1 MQDQIRN
8 FIERCGGHASSMA
21 IASHVLRMRNT
32 TPASAERVLEGL
44 LKTDKRFASDGV
56 GNWHLTQI
64 EGARVE
70 NTLEPPCL
78 VFTPMRAGAI
88 ANANRLVLGWMQP
101 PRTAHAFVEV
111 VLQNGEHVREES
123 RGMVAQSRSEFLQ
136 RDFPKIQ
143 ASVLLAWNLSAVLA
157 VLRKVVGNTP
167 AAWLPP
173 TTVSLQNLA
182 RNLLRLPRKP
192 KLEAIYRELFQQPL
206 RSESWEDQ
214 LHAHAEIWEAL
225 RPRCLEH
232 GLQHWQQI
240 AHYARRA
247 QRPDFSQYEFDEKY
261 IANLPEA
268 PGVYVMRDREQRVI
282 YVGKAANLR
291 ERVGSYFANDV
302 VNETKL
308 QQIRA
313 RVARLHYEVHDTEL
327 EALLR
332 EQALIKRLRPSI
344 NRQHNV
350 YLQAATHPEKLR
362 GIFLVPMRPQAP
374 HATKGRVMI
383 YFLSA
388 KSLNRLPVNLARI
401 PKQRL
406 RKAIAKYLQQCA
418 QNSPTKS
425 MSQDH
430 MEIAARWFQHN
441 RAWISS
447 LTVAEGEPAGEIEN
461 RVLRLLHTPEIFH
474 ERVQLVSHV

>member
-1 MQDQIRN
+1 
-8 FIERCGGHASSMA
+8 MA

-56 GNWHLTQI
+56 GNWHLTQTQD
-64 EGARVE
+64 ARVDH
-70 NTLEPPCL
+70 TLEPPCL
-78 VFTPMRAGAI
+78 VFTPMRASAI
-88 ANANRLVLGWMQP
+88 ADASRLALGWMQLP
-101 PRTAHAFVEV
+101 NTSHTFVEV
-111 VLQNGEHVREES
+111 VLTNNGQAREENSGIATLS
-123 RGMVAQSRSEFLQ
+123 RTEFLQ

-143 ASVLLAWNLSAVLA
+143 TRVLLAWNVAAVRA
-157 VLRKVVGNTP
+157 VLRKIAGNTP

-225 RPRCLEH
+225 RPRCLEN
-232 GLQHWQQI
+232 GLRSWQQI

-247 QRPDFSQYEFDEKY
+247 LRPDFSQYEFDEKY
-261 IANLPEA
+261 VADLPEA

-291 ERVGSYFANDV
+291 ARVGSYFANGV
-302 VNETKL
+302 VDEAKL
-308 QQIRA
+308 QQIRE

-350 YLQAATHPEKLR
+350 YLQAATQPEKLR
-362 GIFLVPMRPQAP
+362 GIFLVPMRPPTP

-388 KSLNRLPVNLARI
+388 QNLNRLPVNLARI

-406 RKAIAKYLQQCA
+406 RKAIAKYLQQGA
-418 QNSPTKS
+418 QDSPTKS
-425 MSQDH
+425 TSQDH
-430 MEIAARWFQHN
+430 MEIAARWFQQN

-447 LTVAEGEPAGEIEN
+447 LPVAEGEPAGEIEN
-461 RVLRLLHTPEIFH
+461 RVLRLLRTPEIFY